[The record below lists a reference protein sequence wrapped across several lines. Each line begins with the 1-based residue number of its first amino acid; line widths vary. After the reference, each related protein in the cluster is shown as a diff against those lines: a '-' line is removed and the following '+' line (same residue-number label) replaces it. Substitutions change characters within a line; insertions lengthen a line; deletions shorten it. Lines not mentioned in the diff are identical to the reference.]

1 MKRHSP
7 KVTIEVRTVMI
18 GSDVARGEHVSRA
31 ESPYLVEIHVNIII
45 LVSHIQGNRSRKRE
59 RDGQICIQH
68 PATVHDITSARLYN
82 TSILP

>member
-1 MKRHSP
+1 MKRHFP

-45 LVSHIQGNRSRKRE
+45 LSSLIQGKMKRNRNRKLERGGGEE
-59 RDGQICIQH
+59 RDGQICTPH
-68 PATVHDITSARLYN
+68 PATVMI
-82 TSILP
+82 